1 MTESIKILADMKKE
15 LEKRVEELQKELD
28 RTKLLLSL
36 IDKALGEQ
44 SFVPASEIQ
53 RQAPQPQVPAVEAVV
68 PPPPPAEKE
77 EAIISKTG
85 TELGKMYIGEATI
98 RVVPGLDFD
107 ESMPPFK
114 SFLVGRVLEGMR
126 SKDIDSGKSESEALS
141 YDVIKDASN
150 NVKELIIKNVDIN
163 NERIMRELR
172 NSIKWTL
179 ERIKERKSVS

>member
-1 MTESIKILADMKKE
+1 MAESIKILADMKKE
-15 LEKRVEELQKELD
+15 LEKRVEELQKELE

-44 SFVPASEIQ
+44 SFVPASELQ
-53 RQAPQPQVPAVEAVV
+53 KQAPQPQAPSAEVVV
-68 PPPPPAEKE
+68 PPPLPIEKE
-77 EAIISKTG
+77 EVITSKTG
-85 TELGKMYIGEATI
+85 IELGKMYIGETTI
-98 RVVPGLDFD
+98 RIVPGLEFD
-107 ESMPPFK
+107 EGMPPFK
-114 SFLVGRVLEGMR
+114 SFLIGRVLEGMK
-126 SKDIDSGKSESEALS
+126 SKDMDSGKSESEALS
-141 YDVIKDASN
+141 YEVVKDESN